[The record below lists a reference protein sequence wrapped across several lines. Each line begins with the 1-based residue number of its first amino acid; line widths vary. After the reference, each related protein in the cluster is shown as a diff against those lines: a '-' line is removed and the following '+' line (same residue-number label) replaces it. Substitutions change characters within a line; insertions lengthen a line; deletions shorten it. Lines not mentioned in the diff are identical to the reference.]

1 MSLFFFVNNF
11 IEIFDRIFERERE
24 REKDGTRWNL
34 FFISLAV
41 PDRRD
46 HE

>member
-1 MSLFFFVNNF
+1 MSLFFFLNNF
-11 IEIFDRIFERERE
+11 IEIFDRIFERE